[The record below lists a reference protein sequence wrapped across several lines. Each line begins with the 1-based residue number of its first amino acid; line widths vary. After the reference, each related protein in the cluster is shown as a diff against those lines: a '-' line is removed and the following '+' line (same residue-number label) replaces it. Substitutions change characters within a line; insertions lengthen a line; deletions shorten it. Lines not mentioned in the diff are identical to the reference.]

1 MLSSFKAD
9 LNLREAS
16 AYAKFGAYEEELKL
30 LFHSEITEYNQ
41 FNISKCNHCIENIGG
56 K

>member
-30 LFHSEITEYNQ
+30 LFYSEITVK
-41 FNISKCNHCIENIGG
+41 FCIDDFNHCIENNSR

>member
-16 AYAKFGAYEEELKL
+16 AYAKLGAYEEVKL
-30 LFHSEITEYNQ
+30 LFYRETVVNNLFYIDKFSH
-41 FNISKCNHCIENIGG
+41 FIESHGR
-56 K
+56 KL